1 MQEKIK
7 EILERAESQI
17 SVAGGDTLD
26 AQTFYDVV
34 DLF

>member
-17 SVAGGDTLD
+17 SVAG
-26 AQTFYDVV
+26 
-34 DLF
+34 DLTALQNLRVEYLGK